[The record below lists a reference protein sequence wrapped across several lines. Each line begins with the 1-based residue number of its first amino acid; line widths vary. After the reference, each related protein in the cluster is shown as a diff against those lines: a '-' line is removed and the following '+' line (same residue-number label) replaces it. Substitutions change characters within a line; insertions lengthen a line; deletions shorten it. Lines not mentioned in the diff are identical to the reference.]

1 MRVAVFRR
9 QGARGRDLPKHL
21 ALIAIAAITFYPFIF
36 TVVSSFKDI
45 DQFNHTFWLPAFPLH
60 PENYLRAGT
69 VMLPYIGN
77 SIIASG
83 ASVVGVLLLA
93 SISAYVFARFPFP
106 GRELLFAAIIV
117 LLMVPGVL
125 TLIPQFLLAKQLGLL
140 NTRWALIA
148 FYTASGQVMGIFL
161 LRSFFA
167 TIPGELFEAARIDGA
182 NEIQLFTNIALP
194 LSTAI
199 ISTVAILDILS
210 TWNEYIWPLVTISS
224 EDLKT
229 HLLGLI
235 HFQNMLSTD
244 WGVIFAAYVIASLPL
259 LLLFS
264 VAMRAFVR
272 GLTSGAIRA

>member
-1 MRVAVFRR
+1 MRVAIFR
-9 QGARGRDLPKHL
+9 QGPRGSDWLKHL

-36 TVVSSFKDI
+36 TLVSSFKDI

-60 PENYLRAGT
+60 PENYLRAGS

-77 SIIASG
+77 SVIASG
-83 ASVVGVLLLA
+83 ASVIGVLLLA
-93 SISAYVFARFPFP
+93 SISAYVFARYPFP
-106 GRELLFAAIIV
+106 GRELLFGAIIV

>member
-1 MRVAVFRR
+1 MRVAIFR
-9 QGARGRDLPKHL
+9 QGPRGSDWLKHI

-60 PENYLRAGT
+60 PENYLRAGS

-77 SIIASG
+77 SVIASG
-83 ASVVGVLLLA
+83 ASVIGVLLLA
-93 SISAYVFARFPFP
+93 SISAYVFARYPFP
-106 GRELLFAAIIV
+106 GRELLFGAIIV

-199 ISTVAILDILS
+199 VSTVAILDILS